1 MTTLVVDASVA
12 AQWLVPDNNTAEA
25 LQILQLVPFLIAPE
39 LLLAEVANTLWKRVQ
54 RGELSRTE
62 GEALITA
69 FLTIPVDIYPHIPLL
84 PLAWNIA
91 TATGITIY
99 DSLYVALANTKQAPL
114 ITADKRL
121 HAQASALS
129 HYAQLLWIADVP
141 HQLGEGSDV

>member
-12 AQWLVPDNNTAEA
+12 AQWLVPDNNTTEA
-25 LQILQLVPFLIAPE
+25 LQILQLAPSLIAPE

-54 RGELSRTE
+54 RGELNPIV
-62 GEALITA
+62 GGALLAT
-69 FLTIPVDIYPHIPLL
+69 FLTIPVDIYPHAPLL
-84 PLAWNIA
+84 PLAWDVA

-99 DSLYVALANTKQAPL
+99 DSLYVALAHSKQAPL

-121 HAQASALS
+121 HAHASALS

-141 HQLGEGSDV
+141 DQLGEGSNA

>member
-12 AQWLVPDNNTAEA
+12 AQWLVPDNNTTEA
-25 LQILQLVPFLIAPE
+25 LQILQLVPSLIAPE
-39 LLLAEVANTLWKRVQ
+39 LLLAEVANTLRKRVQ
-54 RGELSRTE
+54 RGELNRTE
-62 GEALITA
+62 GEALITT
-69 FLTIPVDIYPHIPLL
+69 FLTIPVYTYPHVPLL

-99 DSLYVALANTKQAPL
+99 DSLYVALANSKQVPL

-141 HQLGEGSDV
+141 DQLGEGSDA